1 VLIEKRSID
10 QHREGFQRIRV
21 HELKHTFGRPLRAA
35 GVGFETRQALLGH
48 HNGSM
53 TTHYSAAEIAE
64 LLDAV
69 NRIKATRNTPAM
81 TLLRAVA

>member
-1 VLIEKRSID
+1 
-10 QHREGFQRIRV
+10 
-21 HELKHTFGRPLRAA
+21 
-35 GVGFETRQALLGH
+35 
-48 HNGSM
+48 M

-81 TLLRAVA
+81 TLLRAVCVRKVT